1 MPTTTRPLRD
11 AFRRLASSLPR
22 PAHRPLWAVAALC
35 LAAAA
40 HAQPAYPSRPI
51 TLVNPYAAGGPA
63 DTLARGLAHQLEQ
76 RLKQPV
82 IVDSKAG
89 GAATIGTGFVA
100 RAKPDGYTL
109 LVGTSAGHV
118 VTPLMQKVAYD
129 GIADFSFVA
138 VVANQ
143 GNVLVANP
151 SLGVNELQG
160 LVALAQKEPGKL
172 NYASAGTGGATHLG
186 AETFLQRAQI
196 KITHV
201 PYQGAAP
208 ALKDVLGGQVQ
219 LAMLNVAATKAFI
232 DEGKLKALAFG
243 GTSRSPLL
251 PQVPTMAEAGI
262 TDAASSTW
270 YTLAAPKGTPPEV
283 IAVLAKAVAE
293 TNADPA
299 YQKLLASV
307 GADRRELTPAETT
320 AFVQRDKT
328 SMVTLLGT
336 LGLLDKP

>member
-1 MPTTTRPLRD
+1 MPALAPTHLFRTFTRRT
-11 AFRRLASSLPR
+11 FC
-22 PAHRPLWAVAALC
+22 AVAPLC
-35 LAAAA
+35 LALAAAA
-40 HAQPAYPSRPI
+40 QSAYPARPI

-63 DTLARGLAHQLEQ
+63 DTLARGLAHQLES

-89 GAATIGTGFVA
+89 GAATIGTGYVA

-118 VTPLMQKVAYD
+118 VTPLMQKIAYD
-129 GIADFSFVA
+129 GIADFSFIA
-138 VVANQ
+138 GVANQ

-151 SLGVNELQG
+151 GLGVDKLQD
-160 LVALAQKEPGKL
+160 LVALAKKEPGKL

-186 AETFLQRAQI
+186 AEAFLQRAQI
-196 KITHV
+196 RITHV
-201 PYQGAAP
+201 PYAGAAP

-219 LAMLNVAATKAFI
+219 IAMLNVAATKAFI
-232 DEGKLKALAFG
+232 DDGKIKALAFG
-243 GTSRSPLL
+243 GTARSPLL

-262 TDAASSTW
+262 ADAASSTW
-270 YTLAAPKGTPPEV
+270 YTLAAPKGTPPEI
-283 IAVLAKAVAE
+283 IATLAKAVAE
-293 TNADPA
+293 ANADPA

-307 GADRRELTPAETT
+307 GADRMDMTPAETT
-320 AFVQRDKT
+320 AFVQRDKAA
-328 SMVTLLGT
+328 MGTLLGT